1 MRLAL
6 AAIFC
11 LLPVTFSG
19 QGLAPDTTYDS
30 AIPTLKAVVGH
41 EPGDAVT
48 TPDEVGQYLDAL
60 VKAAPDRT
68 RLVQYATSWEGRP
81 LRYLVV
87 GSRERMAR
95 LDEIRRGMRTL
106 ASGSADADRLIP
118 DLPVVVWLLHGIH
131 GNEITSADA
140 AL

>member
-41 EPGDAVT
+41 EPGDVVT
-48 TPDEVGQYLDAL
+48 TPDQVGQYLAAL
-60 VKAAPDRT
+60 AKAAPDRT

-81 LRYLVV
+81 LHYLIV
-87 GSRERMAR
+87 GSRERIAR
-95 LDEIRRGMRTL
+95 LDDIRRGMQAL
-106 ASGSADADRLIP
+106 AAGAP
-118 DLPVVVWLLHGIH
+118 
-131 GNEITSADA
+131 
-140 AL
+140 